1 MAKRQRIPTVSTDSS
16 IYGEDPLFEI
26 DSPEKRLLFAILKR
40 ALEDCAMPERM
51 IINKLNQNAIR
62 HIQSQAEFWLRN
74 YSSQEVGSVRWI
86 LEYVSNDPDSAHKSV
101 LKLLAQADL
110 KDWLTENC
118 LTHRVYPIVRKKPAR
133 KSQK

>member
-51 IINKLNQNAIR
+51 IINKLNHNTIQ

-86 LEYVSNDPDSAHKSV
+86 LEYISNDPDSAHKSV
-101 LKLLAQADL
+101 LKLLAQTNL
-110 KDWLTENC
+110 KEWLTENC
-118 LTHRVYPIVRKKPAR
+118 LTHRVYPITRKKPT
-133 KSQK
+133 KKGP